1 MDKIIDSFNIY
12 TCSDR
17 GEENPSSTG
26 DVFELNMNNSKID
39 IQKGQFFRLSLINF
53 NMFKSFTN
61 INSTNDRFLLHTIDD
76 NTGNPTNGE
85 VTIPHGNYKTVNSIM
100 TAFSKAL
107 RNELLI
113 RAQAAGS
120 AATNVNTSDQKP
132 DTTDTAEGDS
142 DNIISFKIK
151 FKDNNNSNVA
161 HNLADTSIYCYDRF
175 ATGASN
181 AHQILG
187 AKRIRGLPE
196 FSVGGLPVG
205 DKSFEI
211 EDGALTGG
219 STNITVTG
227 FFGAQR
233 LSEPFIYLRTSLGN
247 STKNLETSSLSDE
260 VATRANV
267 SHVHSSNIFA
277 KIPVDV
283 EFCHFGSQHGNEYFM
298 NLHNLRHLTNIKFY
312 LTNSH
317 GLPLSRVLTNEQE
330 PKIDFTMVLKVD
342 IVEKNAPNE
351 RHTADPRRGINPK
364 FSNQIVT
371 EGGLTRDY

>member
-53 NMFKSFTN
+53 NMSKSFTN
-61 INSTNDRFLLHTIDD
+61 INSTNDRFILYTKDILGVNNYTQII
-76 NTGNPTNGE
+76 
-85 VTIPHGNYKTVNSIM
+85 IPHRNYRSINSIT
-100 TAFSKAL
+100 TAFSKAI
-107 RNELLI
+107 RDVLLL
-113 RAQAAGS
+113 RAQQGGS
-120 AATNVNTSDQKP
+120 QATDVNTSDQKP
-132 DTTDTAEGDS
+132 DTTDTADGDS

-151 FKDNNNSNVA
+151 FKDTNKNDTA
-161 HNLADTSIYCYDRF
+161 HNLVIVAIYCPDRF
-175 ATGASN
+175 EGGASN
-181 AHQILG
+181 AHHILG
-187 AKRIRGLPE
+187 AKRIRGFPTY
-196 FSVGGLPVG
+196 
-205 DKSFEI
+205 D
-211 EDGALTGG
+211 ALNVIQDEPSYNVDNKQNNLTF
-219 STNITVTG
+219 TG

-317 GLPLSRVLTNEQE
+317 GLPLSRVLTNSKE

-364 FSNQIVT
+364 LSTQIVT